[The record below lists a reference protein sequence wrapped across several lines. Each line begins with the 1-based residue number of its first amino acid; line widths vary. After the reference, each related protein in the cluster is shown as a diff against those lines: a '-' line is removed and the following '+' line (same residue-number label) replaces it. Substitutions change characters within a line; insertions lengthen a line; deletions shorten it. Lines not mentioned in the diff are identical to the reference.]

1 MAELGF
7 SSGSAVP
14 ALHYLPDSPS
24 WPFSP
29 AVLFLYL
36 LVASRLSTL
45 YRQEARGSSIYLS
58 PALSTA
64 PGQKW
69 MNERHS
75 PKPQGRRQPH
85 CSSQVDMIHNLHPHP
100 SLLGGGEDMEGRT
113 GGCVYHIQGDLRGR
127 TGSCIYHI
135 QGDLGGRTGGCVHHI
150 QGDLGGRTGGCVHHI
165 QVALSYSEFLTRSKS
180 PELDHG
186 SCAKHF
192 TRGPVLLHPLC

>member
-1 MAELGF
+1 
-7 SSGSAVP
+7 
-14 ALHYLPDSPS
+14 
-24 WPFSP
+24 
-29 AVLFLYL
+29 
-36 LVASRLSTL
+36 
-45 YRQEARGSSIYLS
+45 
-58 PALSTA
+58 
-64 PGQKW
+64 

-113 GGCVYHIQGDLRGR
+113 GGCVYHIQGDL
-127 TGSCIYHI
+127 
-135 QGDLGGRTGGCVHHI
+135 
-150 QGDLGGRTGGCVHHI
+150 GGRTGGCVHHI

>member
-113 GGCVYHIQGDLRGR
+113 GGCV
-127 TGSCIYHI
+127 
-135 QGDLGGRTGGCVHHI
+135 
-150 QGDLGGRTGGCVHHI
+150 HHI